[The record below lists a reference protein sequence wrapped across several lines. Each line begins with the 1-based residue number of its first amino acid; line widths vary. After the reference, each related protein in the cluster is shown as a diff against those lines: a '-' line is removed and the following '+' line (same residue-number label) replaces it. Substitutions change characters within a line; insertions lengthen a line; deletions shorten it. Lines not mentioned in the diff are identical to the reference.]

1 MNMKTRIL
9 LTIAATST
17 ILAGCSNE
25 ETNEVIDSWDGEI
38 RLSSGLA
45 VQTRTYTPTQGT
57 QIKEGQEVY
66 VWADKATTP
75 AASYISAWKLT
86 AGSSGSLADS
96 SDPKYY
102 PTDGN
107 KLDFYA
113 MHGNF
118 GSTPFTGSTDF
129 PSSGGITHTVEADQS
144 GTEMTNYAK
153 SDLLYAIT
161 KDVQKSNNAVSLTFY
176 HMLSKVEIA
185 LLAGD
190 GNPTLTDATVTILNT
205 KLKATFTPTK
215 TVTMSTQS
223 DRAGLVT
230 VPSDNNDAAPITV
243 ATKIATNDFTDAEYG
258 EAIVVPQEVS
268 AKADFIKV
276 ALANGG
282 ATFTYKIP
290 DSGAL
295 TLASGK
301 VYKYNITVKS
311 SGLSVAS
318 SITDWDATAGTST
331 GNATMDDPTTGEG
344 GAGGA

>member
-1 MNMKTRIL
+1 MRTRIL
-9 LTIAATST
+9 LTIAATAT

-25 ETNEVIDSWDGEI
+25 ETNEVIDNWNGEI
-38 RLSSGLA
+38 RLSSELA

-57 QIKEGQEVY
+57 QIKENEKVY
-66 VWADKATTP
+66 VWADKPTTP
-75 AASYISAWKLT
+75 QATPHFSAWELT
-86 AGSSGSLADS
+86 ADASGNLTNSSV
-96 SDPKYY
+96 PQYY
-102 PTDGN
+102 PTDGS

-118 GSTPFTGSTDF
+118 GTSPFSSSTDF
-129 PSSGGITHTVEADQS
+129 PSSGITHTVEANQS
-144 GTEMTNYAK
+144 GTNMANYAK

-161 KDVQKSNNAVSLTFY
+161 KDVQKSSSAVSLTFY

-190 GNPTLTDATVTILNT
+190 GNPTLTGATVTILNT
-205 KLKATFTPTK
+205 KLKATFKPTK
-215 TVTMSTQS
+215 DVTMSDQTG
-223 DRAGLVT
+223 RAGLVT
-230 VPSDNNDAAPITV
+230 VPTENNDAAAITV
-243 ATKIATNDFTDAEYG
+243 ATKVATSNFTDAEYG

-282 ATFTYKIP
+282 PTFTYKIP
-290 DSGAL
+290 DGSAL
-295 TLASGK
+295 PLASGK

-311 SGLSVAS
+311 TGLSVSS

-331 GNATMDDPTTGEG
+331 GDATMDDPVTT
-344 GAGGA
+344 